1 MDAASQIATLGLG
14 FSPTAFFGTTH
25 YLESWLNNKYGNEF
39 KNIRNGLESFLK
51 RKSGMENLDEDQ
63 EVEYELVE
71 KDGKTS
77 AENLK

>member
-1 MDAASQIATLGLG
+1 MFRPVWFRFYKFLIWYG
-14 FSPTAFFGTTH
+14 FLSDG
-25 YLESWLNNKYGNEF
+25 YN
-39 KNIRNGLESFLK
+39 
-51 RKSGMENLDEDQ
+51 DEDQ